1 MGRIVDYPEITTL
14 SAGDYLIVDNAEG
27 GTKKVTAQS
36 VAGTVDPTPTES
48 STNAVSSGGVWTS
61 LNDISE
67 EFEALRS
74 DAYDVYPKGIASG
87 DIVQFETGAD
97 NVPLSDL
104 TGYIYPTMS
113 GSGMPSRTNIRTISG
128 PDDINIYQRNKNL
141 IEQITYQAE
150 PETVYLGVQNSSNL
164 TMFFKAGDYR
174 ITVNI
179 VGGST
184 VEPYWSVGSTATHS
198 EYMHLD
204 NDTNVSIYVY
214 DADGIS
220 ASDIESFQ
228 VEVGTEATDY
238 VEFEGD
244 ITNVVLPTDRGTIY
258 SGRVAL
264 TSGKVYIDTVIYERN
279 SSTMNNTEDKPGWA
293 YTGLQTYDVA
303 IGTFD
308 DVIYWPNGD
317 VRCTN
322 VNVGSTYSVEVENED
337 YSLILPRDVYN
348 MSQSQWISAGVDIQI
363 LVKLNT
369 PIEIDIDPV
378 EVRSLYGFNTY
389 YCNSGKI
396 GVIFGMDLA
405 KHITSKTSE
414 VEDEMNKKIEKAFAT
429 DTASGAV
436 ATFTDGA
443 DDIPMKSVKVA
454 IEPVQDLHGQESPY
468 PAGGSRNLFK
478 ATPYGGDY
486 NMDVGGDLKNYQT
499 MHYEITSDGRIVI
512 DIRTAWRGRLFATD
526 ALTAGDYA
534 CKTYMGS
541 EHGRLTVYIT
551 DANLV
556 VKSVVYNQS
565 SSGWSSSK
573 VVSVSDGDRI
583 AVFIGSNTVEKLISE
598 FQVESGTT
606 VHDVVPFENICP
618 ISGWT
623 GAQVV
628 RTGKNLFDIEGFLK
642 RDNVTYE
649 KDGSSFTFTPSQSM
663 YSNPWRFAK
672 KDSVISA
679 SVQSLANITSS
690 GIKLRFLNDSGTTVF
705 TLNESTNSMKNIV
718 ASRIRVDWN
727 TNGQTR
733 ITAPQIEFG
742 AENTSYEPYQ
752 GATYSITFPSEAGT
766 VYGGELDVTN
776 GVLTVERAMVDL
788 GTLNWRYTATYD
800 GRFYTD
806 LPVDAKLI
814 IGVTGSLCSRYAP
827 TEAGDWQRLLNYE
840 YILRMGLS
848 AASRCAIAIR
858 DNDYTDPTAFKT
870 AMNGVQ
876 LVYELAEPI
885 AYHLTPTEIK
895 SLLGDNN
902 IWADAGNTEVTY
914 RADTKLYIDKKI
926 AEVINAL
933 S

>member
-14 SAGDYLIVDNAEG
+14 SDGDYLIVDNAEG
-27 GTKKVTAQS
+27 GTKKVSAPL

-67 EFEALRS
+67 EFDGLRT

-87 DIVQFETGAD
+87 DVVQFETGAD

-104 TGYIYPTMS
+104 TGYIYPMMS

-128 PDDINIYQRNKNL
+128 PDNINIYQRNKNL
-141 IEQITYQAE
+141 IEQITHQSE

-184 VEPYWSVGSTATHS
+184 VVPYWAIGSTATHS

-264 TSGKVYIDTVIYERN
+264 TAGKVYIDTVIYERN

-322 VNVGSTYSVEVENED
+322 VNVGSTYSVEVANED

-389 YCNSGKI
+389 YCNSGKT

-405 KHITSKTSE
+405 KYISDKTTD
-414 VEDEMNKKIEKAFAT
+414 VEDEAKKKIEKAFAT

-436 ATFTDGA
+436 ATFADGA

-454 IEPVQDLHGQESPY
+454 IEPVQSGSGDPSPDNV
-468 PAGGSRNLFK
+468 R
-478 ATPYGGDY
+478 
-486 NMDVGGDLKNYQT
+486 
-499 MHYEITSDGRIVI
+499 
-512 DIRTAWRGRLFATD
+512 
-526 ALTAGDYA
+526 
-534 CKTYMGS
+534 
-541 EHGRLTVYIT
+541 
-551 DANLV
+551 
-556 VKSVVYNQS
+556 
-565 SSGWSSSK
+565 
-573 VVSVSDGDRI
+573 
-583 AVFIGSNTVEKLISE
+583 
-598 FQVESGTT
+598 
-606 VHDVVPFENICP
+606 P
-618 ISGWT
+618 ISGFT
-623 GAQVV
+623 GCEVV
-628 RTGKNLFDIEGFLK
+628 RAGKNLFSYDPAK
-642 RDNVTYE
+642 VTTGTTTAETIRAYYPLE
-649 KDGSSFTFTPSQSM
+649 VSNCTLSFSAELIDSGSVTNSNINIGKLKDGILSVIGGFIYSDKITESTFTFLENEQ
-663 YSNPWRFAK
+663 A
-672 KDSVISA
+672 VLISA
-679 SVQSLANITSS
+679 GTSIPSVTGNFPKYRICV
-690 GIKLRFLNDSGTTVF
+690 TTG
-705 TLNESTNSMKNIV
+705 ST
-718 ASRIRVDWN
+718 
-727 TNGQTR
+727 
-733 ITAPQIEFG
+733 PQ
-742 AENTSYEPYQ
+742 SYEPYT
-752 GATYSITFPSEAGT
+752 GDTYPITFPSEAGT

-776 GVLTVERAMVDL
+776 GVLTVDRATVDL
-788 GTLNWRYTATYD
+788 GTLNWNRSNNNGGWSHYLFFANIQTQTLQKNYMCSVYPIAPLVDIIQSPTDKAIYGLTSNTYIYIRDDDYATATD
-800 GRFYTD
+800 FKS
-806 LPVDAKLI
+806 A
-814 IGVTGSLCSRYAP
+814 VTGQ
-827 TEAGDWQRLLNYE
+827 T
-840 YILRMGLS
+840 
-848 AASRCAIAIR
+848 
-858 DNDYTDPTAFKT
+858 
-870 AMNGVQ
+870 

-885 AYHLTPTEIK
+885 TYHLTPTEIK
-895 SLLGDNN
+895 SLFGDNN
-902 IWADAGNTEVTY
+902 VWADTGDTTVVY
-914 RADTKLYIDKKI
+914 RADTAKYIDKKI

>member
-14 SAGDYLIVDNAEG
+14 SDGDYLIVDNAEG
-27 GTKKVTAQS
+27 GTKKVSAQS

-67 EFEALRS
+67 EFDGLRT
-74 DAYDVYPKGIASG
+74 DAYDVYPKGIVSD

-104 TGYIYPTMS
+104 TGYIYPMMS

-141 IEQITYQAE
+141 IEQITYQSE
-150 PETVYLGVQNSSNL
+150 PETVYLGVQNSSDL

-184 VEPYWSVGSTATHS
+184 VVPYWAIGSTATHS

-214 DADGIS
+214 DDEGIS

-228 VEVGTEATDY
+228 VEVGTDATDY

-264 TSGKVYIDTVIYERN
+264 TAGKVYIDTVIYERN

-322 VNVGSTYSVEVENED
+322 VNVGSTYSIEVANED

-389 YCNSGKI
+389 YCNSGKTGI
-396 GVIFGMDLA
+396 IFGMDLA
-405 KHITSKTSE
+405 KYISDKTTE
-414 VEDEMNKKIEKAFAT
+414 VQKEEQAKIEKAFAT

-443 DDIPMKSVKVA
+443 DAIPMKSVKVA
-454 IEPVQDLHGQESPY
+454 IEPVQDLHGYDHPW
-468 PAGGSRNLFK
+468 PAGGGVNL
-478 ATPYGGDY
+478 AE
-486 NMDVGGDLKNYQT
+486 NMSPSLSDLRG
-499 MHYEITSDGRIVI
+499 ITVN
-512 DIRTAWRGRLFATD
+512 
-526 ALTAGDYA
+526 TAGDGTITINGTSEGTSYIRGYFHCPDQTA
-534 CKTYMGS
+534 TY
-541 EHGRLTVYIT
+541 T
-551 DANLV
+551 
-556 VKSVVYNQS
+556 
-565 SSGWSSSK
+565 W
-573 VVSVSDGDRI
+573 
-583 AVFIGSNTVEKLISE
+583 AVFNSAASTDLEFSVRNSRYNPAGGWAPLRTANMTLTFTIDSGETAIYWMVAVKNGSTINNVALKPMI
-598 FQVESGTT
+598 VSGSTAPT
-606 VHDVVPFENICP
+606 SYSPYSNICP

-628 RTGKNLFDIEGFLK
+628 RTGVNVWDEEYQLGFYNARGVFVANTSGYFSSKNPIPVKPNSEYALCINGASNQTVYVPMYY
-642 RDNVTYE
+642 RDGTFKTRLGYTLS
-649 KDGSSFTFTPSQSM
+649 DGV
-663 YSNPWRFAK
+663 R
-672 KDSVISA
+672 I
-679 SVQSLANITSS
+679 ITVPEDVYFINFSTEA
-690 GIKLRFLNDSGTTVF
+690 FYGTTY
-705 TLNESTNSMKNIV
+705 NHDIGINYPST
-718 ASRIRVDWN
+718 DHD
-727 TNGQTR
+727 
-733 ITAPQIEFG
+733 
-742 AENTSYEPYQ
+742 YHPYT
-752 GATYSITFPSEAGT
+752 GNLYSITFPSEAGT

-776 GVLTVERAMVDL
+776 GVLTVDRAMV
-788 GTLNWRYTATYD
+788 TLDGSSDERWTAPIAERPWMFQTKI
-800 GRFYTD
+800 TD
-806 LPVDAKLI
+806 LKDGNA
-814 IGVTGSLCSRYAP
+814 TGLYAIS
-827 TEAGDWQRLLNYE
+827 D
-840 YILRMGLS
+840 
-848 AASRCAIAIR
+848 
-858 DNDYTDPTAFKT
+858 AFKT
-870 AMNGVQ
+870 SADFWTTEGYGILTNRKTIRIGYPPANGDVSA
-876 LVYELAEPI
+876 LTAYLANNPLTVVYRLEEPI
-885 AYHLTPTEIK
+885 TYHLTPTEIK

-902 IWADAGNTEVTY
+902 IWADAGDTTVEY

-926 AEVINAL
+926 AEVINAI

>member
-1 MGRIVDYPEITTL
+1 MGRIVNYPEITTL
-14 SAGDYLIVDNAEG
+14 SDGDYLIVDNAEG
-27 GTKKVTAQS
+27 GTKKVSAQS
-36 VAGTVDPTPTES
+36 VACTVDPTPTEN

-67 EFEALRS
+67 EFDGLRT

-141 IEQITYQAE
+141 IEQITYQSD

-220 ASDIESFQ
+220 ASDIASFQ

-264 TSGKVYIDTVIYERN
+264 TAGKVYIDTVIYERN

-414 VEDEMNKKIEKAFAT
+414 VEDEMDKKIEKAFAT

-454 IEPVQDLHGQESPY
+454 IEPVQDLHGYDHPW
-468 PAGGSRNLFK
+468 PGGGKGNLFQTT
-478 ATPYGGDY
+478 ATSKTENGGTWTVNAEGSVTASGTPTDY
-486 NMDVGGDLKNYQT
+486 SY
-499 MHYEITSDGRIVI
+499 I
-512 DIRTAWRGRLFATD
+512 DIGRAIVD
-526 ALTAGDYA
+526 GI
-534 CKTYMGS
+534 S
-541 EHGRLTVYIT
+541 ESVTVNVDVVSSANNVAINNIQLYDVNNTRLTYIYNGGFVT
-551 DANLV
+551 THTIDLSQYSNPHTIVVGLKRNNNNVALSGTYHVQV
-556 VKSVVYNQS
+556 VK
-565 SSGWSSSK
+565 
-573 VVSVSDGDRI
+573 
-583 AVFIGSNTVEKLISE
+583 
-598 FQVESGTT
+598 GTT
-606 VHDVVPFENICP
+606 VGDWYPYSNICP

-623 GAQVV
+623 GANVV
-628 RTGKNLFDIEGFLK
+628 RTGKNLFNNTGTTQTIND
-642 RDNVTYE
+642 VTFTVNS
-649 KDGSSFTFTPSQSM
+649 DGTVSCSGTATETAVFRINLTSSDLPQNKTLILNGCPSGGSFTSKYGQ
-663 YSNPWRFAK
+663 ALC
-672 KDSVISA
+672 DSLGATLGS
-679 SVQSLANITSS
+679 TT
-690 GIKLRFLNDSGTTVF
+690 DDGT
-705 TLNESTNSMKNIV
+705 
-718 ASRIRVDWN
+718 
-727 TNGQTR
+727 
-733 ITAPQIEFG
+733 
-742 AENTSYEPYQ
+742 
-752 GATYSITFPSEAGT
+752 GATYSAANLENLAQFQIVVRSGINANGLVFKPMLRLASESDATFEPYQPIQSVNISLGQT
-766 VYGGELDVTN
+766 VYGGTLDVTN
-776 GVLTVERAMVDL
+776 GTLTVDRAMVDL
-788 GTLNWRYTATYD
+788 GTL
-800 GRFYTD
+800 
-806 LPVDAKLI
+806 
-814 IGVTGSLCSRYAP
+814 
-827 TEAGDWQRLLNYE
+827 
-840 YILRMGLS
+840 
-848 AASRCAIAIR
+848 
-858 DNDYTDPTAFKT
+858 
-870 AMNGVQ
+870 
-876 LVYELAEPI
+876 
-885 AYHLTPTEIK
+885 
-895 SLLGDNN
+895 
-902 IWADAGNTEVTY
+902 
-914 RADTKLYIDKKI
+914 
-926 AEVINAL
+926 
-933 S
+933 

>member
-14 SAGDYLIVDNAEG
+14 SDGDYLIVDNAEG
-27 GTKKVTAQS
+27 GTKKVSAQS

-67 EFEALRS
+67 EFDGLRT

-104 TGYIYPTMS
+104 TGYIYPMMS

-184 VEPYWSVGSTATHS
+184 VVPYWSVGSTATHS

-264 TSGKVYIDTVIYERN
+264 TAGKVYIDAVIYERN

-322 VNVGSTYSVEVENED
+322 VNVGSTYSVEVANED

-389 YCNSGKI
+389 YCNSGKT

-405 KHITSKTSE
+405 KYISDKTTE
-414 VEDEMNKKIEKAFAT
+414 VQKEEQAKLEKAFAT

-454 IEPVQDLHGQESPY
+454 IEPVQDLHGYDHPW
-468 PAGGSRNLFK
+468 PAGGGKNLFDPTK
-478 ATPYGGDY
+478 YRKFNPASSNIVELNGDTYTMTWVNAAIVFDTKELQTFPAGTYTSTFFGTNLEGLRFKVVRVSDNTTITTMPGTFTAEEEFYVGISGAAPTEGETHTATFTIQLE
-486 NMDVGGDLKNYQT
+486 VGST
-499 MHYEITSDGRIVI
+499 
-512 DIRTAWRGRLFATD
+512 ATD
-526 ALTAGDYA
+526 YA
-534 CKTYMGS
+534 PYS
-541 EHGRLTVYIT
+541 
-551 DANLV
+551 
-556 VKSVVYNQS
+556 
-565 SSGWSSSK
+565 
-573 VVSVSDGDRI
+573 
-583 AVFIGSNTVEKLISE
+583 
-598 FQVESGTT
+598 
-606 VHDVVPFENICP
+606 NICP

-623 GAQVV
+623 GAQVA
-628 RTGKNLFDIEGFLK
+628 RTGKNLFDKTKVVEGVYIQ
-642 RDNVTYE
+642 DNNGVEHQSIGSVSTNYIPVKPNE
-649 KDGSSFTFTPSQSM
+649 SYYIKSEQTKGTWGAWYDKDKNF
-663 YSNPWRFAK
+663 
-672 KDSVISA
+672 I
-679 SVQSLANITSS
+679 S
-690 GIKLRFLNDSGTTVF
+690 GITAYATT
-705 TLNESTNSMKNIV
+705 TAESAKV
-718 ASRIRVDWN
+718 K
-727 TNGQTR
+727 
-733 ITAPQIEFG
+733 TAPSN
-742 AENTSYEPYQ
+742 AYYMRLTVLYASNNEPSGNPDTFLVNYPSTDHDYHPYA
-752 GATYSITFPSEAGT
+752 GDTYSITFPSEAGT
-766 VYGGELDVTN
+766 VYGGTLDVTN
-776 GVLTVERAMVDL
+776 GVLTVDRAMVDL
-788 GTLNWRYTATYD
+788 GTVFDWIAETDPLPGTA
-800 GRFYTD
+800 R
-806 LPVDAKLI
+806 A
-814 IGVTGSLCSRYAP
+814 
-827 TEAGDWQRLLNYE
+827 AGDTSLFNIYVYNQYPICSALKGDMPKSYRQIEEGCICFSNTPSLPM
-840 YILRMGLS
+840 IRVRSQTFVGLTNEEIK
-848 AASRCAIAIR
+848 IALS
-858 DNDYTDPTAFKT
+858 
-870 AMNGVQ
+870 GVQ
-876 LVYELAEPI
+876 CCLKIKEPI
-885 AYHLTPTEIK
+885 VYTLTPTEIK

-902 IWADAGNTEVTY
+902 IWADAGDTSVTY